1 VDTGATLWAG
11 ALRVWRGTSRFRGV
25 CVPEAMRCTPH
36 RRRFGDRLRGGAPT
50 RRVLVLPQVPPGAEL
65 LLGRSR
71 ASDVRFLEPTVS
83 RRHAA
88 LERVTNGWLLVDR
101 ASTHGTYVN
110 GRRIA
115 RAILADGD
123 RVDLGRDTHLVVRT

>member
-1 VDTGATLWAG
+1 
-11 ALRVWRGTSRFRGV
+11 
-25 CVPEAMRCTPH
+25 MRRTTH
-36 RRRFGDRLRGGAPT
+36 RRLGDRLRLATGRAPRADDRT
-50 RRVLVLPQVPPGAEL
+50 VLVLPDVPPGTQI

-88 LERVTNGWLLVDR
+88 LQRVEGGWLLVDR
-101 ASTHGTYVN
+101 AATHGTFVN
-110 GRRIA
+110 GRRVA

-123 RVDLGRDTHLVVRT
+123 EVALGHAALVVRL

>member
-1 VDTGATLWAG
+1 
-11 ALRVWRGTSRFRGV
+11 
-25 CVPEAMRCTPH
+25 M
-36 RRRFGDRLRGGAPT
+36 RRRHDRPTLGDRLRLARNRARAA
-50 RRVLVLPQVPPGAEL
+50 RRNRPGDRMVFVLPAVPPGTQI

-88 LERVTNGWLLVDR
+88 LQRVDGGWLLVDR
-101 ASTHGTYVN
+101 ASTHGTFLN
-110 GRRIA
+110 GRRVD

-123 RVDLGRDTHLVVRT
+123 EIALGHARMIVRL

>member
-1 VDTGATLWAG
+1 
-11 ALRVWRGTSRFRGV
+11 
-25 CVPEAMRCTPH
+25 M
-36 RRRFGDRLRGGAPT
+36 
-50 RRVLVLPQVPPGAEL
+50 VLVLPDVPPGTQI

-88 LERVTNGWLLVDR
+88 LQRVQGGWLLVDR
-101 ASTHGTYVN
+101 VSTHGTRVN
-110 GRRIA
+110 GRRVD

-123 RVDLGRDTHLVVRT
+123 EVALGRARMVVRL

>member
-1 VDTGATLWAG
+1 
-11 ALRVWRGTSRFRGV
+11 
-25 CVPEAMRCTPH
+25 MRRH
-36 RRRFGDRLRGGAPT
+36 VDRLRTLAAAPGRG
-50 RRVLVLPQVPPGAEL
+50 RRTAGVPVLVLPQVPPGAQL

-88 LERVTNGWLLVDR
+88 LQRVENGWLIVDR
-101 ASTHGTYVN
+101 TSTHGTWVN
-110 GRRIA
+110 GRRVG

-123 RVDLGRDTHLVVRT
+123 ELRLGRTERMVLRL

>member
-1 VDTGATLWAG
+1 M
-11 ALRVWRGTSRFRGV
+11 
-25 CVPEAMRCTPH
+25 AMRRTTH
-36 RRRFGDRLRGGAPT
+36 RHGLGDRLRLPGL
-50 RRVLVLPQVPPGAEL
+50 RRATADRTVLVLPDVPAGTQI

-88 LERVTNGWLLVDR
+88 LQRVEGGWLLVDR
-101 ASTHGTYVN
+101 ASTHGTSVN
-110 GRRIA
+110 GRRVD

-123 RVDLGRDTHLVVRT
+123 RVDLGSARLVVRL

>member
-1 VDTGATLWAG
+1 M
-11 ALRVWRGTSRFRGV
+11 RRTS
-25 CVPEAMRCTPH
+25 H
-36 RRRFGDRLRGGAPT
+36 RRLGDRLRRAAGRPPKPGG
-50 RRVLVLPQVPPGAEL
+50 RSVFVLPEVPPGTRI

-88 LERVTNGWLLVDR
+88 LERVEGGWLLSDR
-101 ASTHGTYVN
+101 ASTHGTFVN
-110 GRRIA
+110 GRRVE

-123 RVDLGRDTHLVVRT
+123 RVALGHAELVVRL